1 MILMVIYIIN
11 FYFYKGIILM
21 EIIMVGFF
29 KN

>member
-11 FYFYKGIILM
+11 FFFYKGIILM